1 MLDGVNSIGSAYY
14 SSGSQGNS
22 VMGKDDFLQLMLTQ
36 LKNQDPLNPM
46 EGTEFAAQLAQF
58 TSLEQ
63 LMNLNDAMETSIN
76 ANYYLTQSINNTLS
90 STLIGKSVKLSGNE
104 FKYSG
109 QENVSLGYNLSG
121 PASSVNVKIYNS
133 AGQLVKTI
141 ENAPGSSGDNK
152 LVWDFTD
159 NEGETVPEGE
169 YTFEVEAVDGNGD
182 AIAAEQYVIGLIE
195 GVKFTAYGTALVVNG
210 TDYMLSDILEIYNPP
225 TGG

>member
-1 MLDGVNSIGSAYY
+1 MINGVNSIGSEYY
-14 SSGSQGNS
+14 STGGNDNS

-63 LMNLNDAMETSIN
+63 LMNLNDSMETSIN

-90 STLIGKSVKLSGNE
+90 STLIGKSVKLSGNG
-104 FKYSG
+104 FKFSG
-109 QENVSLGYNLSG
+109 QDDVTMGYNLSG
-121 PASSVNVKIYNS
+121 PASSVNVKVYNS
-133 AGQLVKTI
+133 AGQIVKTI

-159 NEGETVPEGE
+159 NDGNSVPEGD
-169 YTFEVEAVDGNGD
+169 YTFEVEATDGNGD
-182 AIAAEQYVIGLIE
+182 AIAADQYVVGLIE
-195 GVKFTAYGTALVVNG
+195 GVKFTDYGTALVVNG
-210 TDYMLSDILEIYNPP
+210 TDYMLSDILEIYDPP

>member
-1 MLDGVNSIGSAYY
+1 MLNGVNSIGSEYY
-14 SSGSQGNS
+14 STGGQDNS

-63 LMNLNDAMETSIN
+63 LKNLNDAMETSIN

-90 STLIGKSVKLSGNE
+90 STLIGKSVKLSGNG
-104 FKYSG
+104 FKFSG
-109 QENVSLGYNLSG
+109 QDDITMGYNLSG
-121 PASSVNVKIYNS
+121 PASNINVKVYNS

-159 NEGETVPEGE
+159 NNGDKVPEGD
-169 YTFEVEAVDGNGD
+169 YTFEVEATDGNGD
-182 AIAAEQYVIGLIE
+182 PIAANQYVLGLIE
-195 GVKFTAYGTALVVNG
+195 GVKFTDYGTALVVNG
-210 TDYMLSDILEIYNPP
+210 TDYMLSDILEIYDPP

>member
-1 MLDGVNSIGSAYY
+1 MINGVNSIGSALY
-14 SSGSQGNS
+14 SSGTSDNS

-63 LMNLNDAMETSIN
+63 LMNLNDAMDTSIN

-90 STLIGKSVKLSGNE
+90 STLIGKSVKLSGNG

-109 QENVSLGYNLSG
+109 QEDVTMGYNLSG
-121 PASSVNVKIYNS
+121 PASSVNVKVYNS

-159 NEGETVPEGE
+159 NDGDTVPEGE

-182 AIAAEQYVIGLIE
+182 SIAADQYVLGLIE
-195 GVKFTAYGTALVVNG
+195 GVKFTDYGTTLVVNG
-210 TDYMLSDILEIYNPP
+210 TDYMLSDILEIYDPP

>member
-1 MLDGVNSIGSAYY
+1 MVDGVNSIGSAYY
-14 SSGSQGNS
+14 STGGQDNS
-22 VMGKDDFLQLMLTQ
+22 IMGKDDFLQLMLTQ

-109 QENVSLGYNLSG
+109 QDDITLGYNLSA
-121 PASSVNVKIYNS
+121 PASSCTVKIYNS
-133 AGQLVKTI
+133 AGQLVKTV
-141 ENAPGSSGDNK
+141 NGAPSSSGDNK
-152 LVWDFTD
+152 LIWDFTD
-159 NEGETVPEGE
+159 NDGESVPEGE
-169 YTFEVEAVDGNGD
+169 YTFEVEARDGND
-182 AIAAEQYVIGLIE
+182 ELIAAEQYVLGLIE
-195 GVKFTAYGTALVVNG
+195 GVKFTEYGTALVVNG
-210 TDYMLSDILEIYNPP
+210 VDYMLSDILEIYDPS